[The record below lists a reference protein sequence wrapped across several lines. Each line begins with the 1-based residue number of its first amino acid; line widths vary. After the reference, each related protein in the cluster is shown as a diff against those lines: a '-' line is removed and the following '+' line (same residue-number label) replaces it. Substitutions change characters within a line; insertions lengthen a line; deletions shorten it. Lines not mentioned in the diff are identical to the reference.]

1 MTKTE
6 IVALQQ
12 ALNQSGL
19 AYRMLGAPLE
29 EDGIYGPRTQ
39 AAHRAHLDAIDRTPV
54 PNVTPPAAKPWWTSR
69 ALWGAL
75 ATLAASLGGLAGYA
89 LDASQLTELAVTA
102 ATLASGLLAL
112 VGTLRRSA
120 PIDPGLVA
128 RLPGGADL
136 RLPVRAPGGPALGSG
151 PGDGPGQ
158 PPGDA
163 PAHRAGPGPDPRGA
177 FTPE

>member
-12 ALNQSGL
+12 ALGFT
-19 AYRMLGAPLE
+19 GPE
-29 EDGIYGPRTQ
+29 VDGIYGPLTQ
-39 AAHRAHLDAIDRTPV
+39 AAHRRYLDALAAPV
-54 PNVTPPAAKPWWTSR
+54 PTLTPPAAKPWWTSR

-75 ATLAASLGGLAGYA
+75 ATLAASLGGLAGYV

-112 VGTLRRSA
+112 VGTLRRAA

-128 RLPGGADL
+128 RLPGGDL
-136 RLPVRAPGGPALGSG
+136 RLPVRPDRPPHPPA
-151 PGDGPGQ
+151 
-158 PPGDA
+158 
-163 PAHRAGPGPDPRGA
+163 DPRGV
-177 FTPE
+177 FGDH